1 MKKILLAAMS
11 IVSLTTA
18 SIAQQQQGESK
29 SQQITAVNDEHL
41 LMKNGKMFHN
51 MNGKEMMMQ
60 NQMTMRNGTVMNADG
75 SFQLKNG
82 KQRHLSNG
90 QCMDMNG
97 KKYRSHQMFQRGM
110 MRMHGANM
118 HPGGNHQ
125 KMNGHH

>member
-118 HPGGNHQ
+118 HTGGNHQ
-125 KMNGHH
+125 NMRGHH